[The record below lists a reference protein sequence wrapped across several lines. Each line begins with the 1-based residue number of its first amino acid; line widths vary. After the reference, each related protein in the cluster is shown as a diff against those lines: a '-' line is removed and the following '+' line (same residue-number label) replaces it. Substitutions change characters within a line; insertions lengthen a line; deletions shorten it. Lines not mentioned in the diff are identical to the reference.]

1 MAYSPVGH
9 GRGLLKN
16 ATLKKIAERHDSTPA
31 QIALAWVLRQP
42 GVITIPKAGN
52 QAHVRDN
59 AQSVEIQLTDED
71 SADIDREFPS
81 PTSKEPL
88 PML

>member
-1 MAYSPVGH
+1 
-9 GRGLLKN
+9 
-16 ATLKKIAERHDSTPA
+16 
-31 QIALAWVLRQP
+31 VLRQP
-42 GVITIPKAGN
+42 GVIAIPKAGN

-71 SADIDREFPS
+71 FAEIDREFPP

-88 PML
+88 LTL